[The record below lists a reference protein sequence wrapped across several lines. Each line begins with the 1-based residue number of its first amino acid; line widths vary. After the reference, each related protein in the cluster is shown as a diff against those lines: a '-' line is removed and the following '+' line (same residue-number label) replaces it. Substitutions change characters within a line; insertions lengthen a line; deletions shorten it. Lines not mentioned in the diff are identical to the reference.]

1 MSFLCHTTWFSED
14 ITNVCLA
21 AVLTAAYLVSAIPN
35 TLPPRL
41 SRKLAA
47 SLAEMDYVHSNAARI
62 SSQVR
67 RVLRM
72 PAENVQ
78 SSLAQGLED
87 LSRRKDEVSKVKHES
102 EVASKYFANLFRE
115 SLENRRA
122 VEQVDLEGPL
132 PGALAG

>member
-1 MSFLCHTTWFSED
+1 M
-14 ITNVCLA
+14 
-21 AVLTAAYLVSAIPN
+21 TAAYLLSAIPN

-72 PAENVQ
+72 PAANLQ
-78 SSLAQGLED
+78 ASLAQGLED

-102 EVASKYFANLFRE
+102 EVASKYFSNLFRE